1 MGYFLGVAVLVILV
15 VLVIFALSAAMLLV
29 GRLLG
34 LLFPITTFQGALIT
48 TLVALG
54 AILAFLLGY
63 VGRIGE
69 DISHALAYLQEEDE
83 KDEEDEEDEE
93 YPPLRLAPYRRDG
106 KQVSRNAPCPCGSG
120 KKYHIPSDLVVD
132 SCPHMLRAAQPLI
145 SRGYTTRGR
154 KTSHKIKPTISRGC
168 DFTTQSGGVC

>member
-1 MGYFLGVAVLVILV
+1 MGYLLVVAVLVILV

-34 LLFPITTFQGALIT
+34 LLFPITTFEGALIT

-54 AILAFLLGY
+54 AILACLLGY
-63 VGRIGE
+63 LGRIGE

-83 KDEEDEEDEE
+83 EDEEDQENQEDEE
-93 YPPLRLAPYRRDG
+93 DQEHPSLRLVPDRREG

-120 KKYHIPSDLVVD
+120 KQYKHCCLDL
-132 SCPHMLRAAQPLI
+132 LYLL
-145 SRGYTTRGR
+145 
-154 KTSHKIKPTISRGC
+154 
-168 DFTTQSGGVC
+168 F

>member
-29 GRLLG
+29 GRVLG

-63 VGRIGE
+63 VGRMGE
-69 DISHALAYLQEEDE
+69 DISHALASLQEEDE
-83 KDEEDEEDEE
+83 EDEEDGEDEE
-93 YPPLRLAPYRRDG
+93 YPPLRLAPDRREG
-106 KQVSRNAPCPCGSG
+106 KPVSRNAPCPCGSG
-120 KKYHIPSDLVVD
+120 KKYKRCCL
-132 SCPHMLRAAQPLI
+132 
-145 SRGYTTRGR
+145 GR
-154 KTSHKIKPTISRGC
+154 EA
-168 DFTTQSGGVC
+168 